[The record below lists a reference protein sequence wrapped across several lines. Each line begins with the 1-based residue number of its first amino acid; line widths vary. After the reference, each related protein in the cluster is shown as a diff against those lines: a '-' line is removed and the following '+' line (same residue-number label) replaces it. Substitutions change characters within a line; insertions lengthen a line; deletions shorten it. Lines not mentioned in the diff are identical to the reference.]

1 MIIGR
6 QRILAI
12 AASFLVIVFTIAG
25 RLAGGEGKRERTYE
39 DLGSFTEVLQLVN
52 SSYVDEV
59 DEDSL
64 MVGAFRG
71 MLASLDPQSG
81 WLSPA
86 EVRDLLAEDQPRA
99 GTGIEA
105 TKRGG
110 YAYVVA
116 IRQGS
121 PAEKAGVHVGDY
133 IRTLDTA
140 STREMSIF
148 QVRRA
153 LSGKPGTIVRV
164 NLFGDGEGRV
174 VDVRREVFDSPATTT
189 TLRSGGLLVIKVNYL
204 EPHTITAIRKSL
216 TAPPGPFSQVLL
228 DLRNT
233 VGGDRQDGV
242 ALADLFLNAGVIVKV
257 ETRKEPQASIQAD
270 AAQAWGGRL
279 AVLVNGMSAGPVE
292 IAVAALKGNARARV
306 LGESTGGDASVQK
319 LIRLPDESAV
329 ILSVGRYLNPS
340 GATWAEKGIEPDV
353 KVLAR
358 AAADGVA
365 DGPGLGGT
373 PDARPEPGAPDL
385 QLEGAVEILKGG
397 ESAAKS
403 AA

>member
-6 QRILAI
+6 QRVLAI

-25 RLAGGEGKRERTYE
+25 RMAGGEGKRERTYE

-86 EVRDLLAEDQPRA
+86 EVKDLLAEDQPRA

-133 IRTLDTA
+133 IRTLDNA

-153 LSGKPGTIVRV
+153 LSGKPGTILKV

-174 VDVRREVFDSPATTT
+174 VDVKREVFDSPAITT
-189 TLRSGGLLVIKVNYL
+189 TLRPGGLLVIKVNYL
-204 EPHTITAIRKSL
+204 EPPTITALRKSL
-216 TAPPGPFSQVLL
+216 TTPPGPFSQVLL
-228 DLRNT
+228 DLRNM
-233 VGGDRQDGV
+233 VGGDREDGV
-242 ALADLFLNAGVIVKV
+242 ALADLFLNSGVIVKV
-257 ETRKEPQASIQAD
+257 ETRKEPQSSIQAD

-292 IAVAALKGNARARV
+292 IAVAALKGNSRARV

-329 ILSVGRYLNPS
+329 ILSVGRYLSPGGS
-340 GATWAEKGIEPDV
+340 TWADKGIEPDV

-358 AAADGVA
+358 AAADGGA
-365 DGPGLGGT
+365 DAGGPGGA
-373 PDARPEPGAPDL
+373 PSARPEPGAPDL
-385 QLEGAVEILKGG
+385 QLEGAVEILKRG
-397 ESAAKS
+397 ESATKT

>member
-6 QRILAI
+6 QKVLAI

-25 RLAGGEGKRERTYE
+25 RLPGGEGKRERTYE

-86 EVRDLLAEDQPRA
+86 EVKDLLAEDQPRA

-121 PAEKAGVHVGDY
+121 PAEKAGVKVGDY
-133 IRTLDTA
+133 IRTLDNA

-153 LSGKPGTIVRV
+153 LSGKPGTILRV

-174 VDVRREVFDSPATTT
+174 VDVKRDVFESPAVSTS
-189 TLRSGGLLVIKVNYL
+189 LRPGGLLVVKVNYL
-204 EPHTITAIRKSL
+204 EPATITAVRKAL
-216 TAPPGPFSQVLL
+216 TSPPGPFSQVLL

-242 ALADLFLNAGVIVKV
+242 ALADLFLNSGVIVKV
-257 ETRKEPQASIQAD
+257 ETRTEPEASIQAD

-279 AVLVNGMSAGPVE
+279 AVLVNGMSAGPAE
-292 IAVAALKGNARARV
+292 IAVAALKWNARARI

-329 ILSVGRYLNPS
+329 ILSVGRYLSPA
-340 GATWAEKGIEPDV
+340 GATWAGDGIEPDV
-353 KVLAR
+353 EVLAR
-358 AAADGVA
+358 AAAA
-365 DGPGLGGT
+365 DSPDTAAAGT
-373 PDARPEPGAPDL
+373 APARRPEPGAPDL
-385 QLEGAVEILKGG
+385 QLEGAVEILKSG
-397 ESAAKS
+397 ESAAKT